1 MSENLHITVSEHLQ
15 CTWLLSQQYTDCLQS
30 FCLYPGIAND
40 RKMGRSYHSFFT
52 PALPEEL
59 KSFRIRFQRTHHW
72 WQTPKPDA
80 PWSEREV
87 PLVNGCIHI
96 PCLLDDLGCSLWFSG
111 LLFVGNLAITVVP
124 LQQYSQQLDV
134 DSLPGHPVE
143 VTFKGLI

>member
-1 MSENLHITVSEHLQ
+1 
-15 CTWLLSQQYTDCLQS
+15 
-30 FCLYPGIAND
+30 
-40 RKMGRSYHSFFT
+40 MGRSYHSFFT

>member
-1 MSENLHITVSEHLQ
+1 MKEKQGTALKRQARAASKDTVCEYAYSDAYPLFSS
-15 CTWLLSQQYTDCLQS
+15 LFPVLSRASVRTVQVCVTKS

-80 PWSEREV
+80 P
-87 PLVNGCIHI
+87 C
-96 PCLLDDLGCSLWFSG
+96 
-111 LLFVGNLAITVVP
+111 
-124 LQQYSQQLDV
+124 QQLDV

-143 VTFKGLI
+143 VTFKGTADILFEQYTNKHHSN